1 MTPFTARKPFKY
13 FVLLYFFIIFAPRK
27 RVILTPIIIL
37 TYIITTMKKILLSL
51 IVLLGVTAVQA
62 AKPRTSLK
70 ISTTRKQTISGFG
83 GACCDGAMKPFGD
96 DNACVSKLYGP
107 GRLSKIGLNILR
119 MEISPSFEG
128 DNWGDYDWNGSLPSA
143 QTVKRRGGIVFGTP
157 WSPPGEYKTN
167 GTAQGGNSD
176 DQGNQKGKL
185 REDCYEK
192 FFPWFNSF
200 LKWMKDHDVVMD
212 AVSIQNEPDWWV
224 NYSGCLYEPQEQ
236 VDLIKNYVHLLDRE
250 TYDGVR
256 LISAEPLGYR
266 KDYFDA
272 LLNDQ
277 TCREQVDIF
286 AGHIYGHMPL
296 QYIKPV
302 ADAALPLGKEVWMTE
317 HSVSSDLKDRLPNWN
332 ENLIFAEELNE
343 CMLAGC
349 TGYIYWYLRA
359 HWSFC
364 GTGETKYGAENK
376 KDALLPRAFVMSH
389 FSKNVTGSTRLET
402 NQDANAGRTKEEIVQ
417 NYQFSAYQKGDS
429 IIVMA
434 INTTGD
440 SRDLMITLP
449 DNVYAKSG
457 ELWLSTGNESEN
469 LCQKSKLDIAESINK
484 YLYEMPAKSL
494 NTFIFMVDKGSTAIE
509 NVNLTD
515 NNAPKTYYDLHGRR
529 LDTPHGLCIERS
541 ADGNSRK
548 VIIR

>member
-1 MTPFTARKPFKY
+1 M
-13 FVLLYFFIIFAPRK
+13 K
-27 RVILTPIIIL
+27 RILTSIMMVLIA
-37 TYIITTMKKILLSL
+37 TTAI
-51 IVLLGVTAVQA
+51 QA
-62 AKPRTSLK
+62 AKPRTSLQIYATK
-70 ISTTRKQTISGFG
+70 KQTVTGFG
-83 GACCDGAMKPFGD
+83 GACCDGAMKPFGN

-107 GRLSKIGLNILR
+107 GKLSKIGLNILR

-143 QTVKRRGGIVFGTP
+143 TTVKNRKGIVFGTP

-167 GTAQGGNSD
+167 GTAQGGNAD
-176 DQGNQKGKL
+176 DQGNLKGRL
-185 REDCYEK
+185 RDDCYEK
-192 FFPWFNSF
+192 FFPWLNTF
-200 LKWMKDHDVVMD
+200 LGWMHNHGVDVD

-224 NYSGCLYEPQEQ
+224 SYSGCLYEPEDQ
-236 VDLIKNYVHLLDRE
+236 VNLVKNYAHLLDRE
-250 TYDGVR
+250 KFKGVR

-272 LLNDQ
+272 LLADE
-277 TCREQVDIF
+277 TCRKEVDIF

-302 ADAALPLGKEVWMTE
+302 AQKALPLGKEVWMTE
-317 HSVSSDLKDRLPNWN
+317 HSVTSNADHMPTWDD
-332 ENLIFAEELNE
+332 NLIFAEELNE

-349 TGYIYWYLRA
+349 TGYIYWYLRDY
-359 HWSFC
+359 WSFC
-364 GTGETKYGAENK
+364 GTGKSWEYSVWENGQEIKKTASSPDNK
-376 KDALLPRAFVMSH
+376 KDELLPRAFVMSH
-389 FSKNVTGSTRLET
+389 FSKNVTGSTRLST
-402 NQDANAGRTKEEIVQ
+402 NQDANAGRTKEEVLQIE
-417 NYQFSAYQKGDS
+417 QFSAYIKGDS

-434 INTTGD
+434 INARENA
-440 SRDLMITLP
+440 RDLMVTLP
-449 DNVYAKSG
+449 YNVKSG
-457 ELWLSTGNESEN
+457 TLWLSTGNEAEN
-469 LCQKSKLDIAESINK
+469 LCQKSDLPITESTDK

-541 ADGNSRK
+541 ADGNSKK